1 MTGGDYIR
9 KCSDEELA
17 KLLTVIVSSACD
29 STFKSCTGV
38 NFPTDVKEE
47 MEKTLEDKY
56 LELFKKEQEVPNDS

>member
-17 KLLTVIVSSACD
+17 KLLADIVSEACG

-47 MEKTLEDKY
+47 MEKTLEEKY
-56 LELFKKEQEVPNDS
+56 LELFKREKEDE